1 MRAGLLKE
9 VVDIYRPTVTTNTL
23 GEQMTTY
30 TKVNTYR
37 ARVVHR
43 SHNRDNFEG
52 DINYPN
58 TQHLQLRIYVDIKD
72 NDIIK
77 FQDHYYRL
85 TQAPLRDR
93 DLQCTT
99 LEMEQTIEDITLT
112 PTPEPEETQTETP
125 QEND

>member
-9 VVDIYRPTVTTNTL
+9 VVDIYCPTVSTNAL
-23 GEQMTTY
+23 GEQVTIY

-58 TQHLQLRIYVDIKD
+58 VQHLQLRIYVDIKD

-77 FQDHYYRL
+77 FQEHYYRL

-99 LEMEQTIEDITLT
+99 LEMEQTIEDINIVT
-112 PTPEPEETQTETP
+112 PTPTQETP
-125 QEND
+125 QENG

>member
-9 VVDIYRPTVTTNTL
+9 VVDIYRPTVSTNTL
-23 GEQMTTY
+23 GEQVTAY

-58 TQHLQLRIYVDIKD
+58 VQHLQLRIYVDIKD

-77 FQDHYYRL
+77 FQEHYYRL

-99 LEMEQTIEDITLT
+99 LEMEQTIEDINIVT
-112 PTPEPEETQTETP
+112 PTPTQETP
-125 QEND
+125 QENG

>member
-9 VVDIYRPTVTTNTL
+9 VVDIYRPTVSTNAL
-23 GEQMTTY
+23 GEQVTIY

-58 TQHLQLRIYVDIKD
+58 VQHLQLRIYVDIKD

-77 FQDHYYRL
+77 FQEHYYRL

-99 LEMEQTIEDITLT
+99 LEMEQTIEDINIVT
-112 PTPEPEETQTETP
+112 PTPTQETP
-125 QEND
+125 QENG

>member
-9 VVDIYRPTVTTNTL
+9 VVDVYRPTVSTNTL
-23 GEQMTTY
+23 GEQVTIY

-58 TQHLQLRIYVDIKD
+58 VQHLQLRIYVDIKD

-77 FQDHYYRL
+77 FQEHYYRL

-99 LEMEQTIEDITLT
+99 LEMEQTIEDINIVT
-112 PTPEPEETQTETP
+112 PTPTQETS
-125 QEND
+125 QENG

>member
-9 VVDIYRPTVTTNTL
+9 VVDIYRPTVSTNAL
-23 GEQMTTY
+23 GEQVTIY

-43 SHNRDNFEG
+43 NHNRDNFEG

-58 TQHLQLRIYVDIKD
+58 VQHLQLRIYVDIKD

-77 FQDHYYRL
+77 FQEHYYRL

-99 LEMEQTIEDITLT
+99 LEMEQTIEDINIVT
-112 PTPEPEETQTETP
+112 PTPTQETP
-125 QEND
+125 QENG

>member
-9 VVDIYRPTVTTNTL
+9 VVDIYRPTVSTNAL
-23 GEQMTTY
+23 GEQVTIY

-37 ARVVHR
+37 ARVVHH

-58 TQHLQLRIYVDIKD
+58 VQHLQLRIYVDIKD

-77 FQDHYYRL
+77 FQEHYYRL

-99 LEMEQTIEDITLT
+99 LEMEQTIEDINIVT
-112 PTPEPEETQTETP
+112 PTPTQETP
-125 QEND
+125 QENG

>member
-9 VVDIYRPTVTTNTL
+9 VIDVYRPTTTTNGL
-23 GEQMTTY
+23 GEQVTTY
-30 TKVNTYR
+30 TKVNSYR

-43 SHNRDNFEG
+43 SHNRENFEG
-52 DINYPN
+52 DIHYPN
-58 TQHLQLRIYVDIKD
+58 TQSLQLRIYVDIQD

-77 FQDHYYRL
+77 FQEHYYRL

-99 LEMEQTIEDITLT
+99 LEMEQTLEDITLT
-112 PTPEPEETQTETP
+112 PEPEDQTETTE
-125 QEND
+125 ENG